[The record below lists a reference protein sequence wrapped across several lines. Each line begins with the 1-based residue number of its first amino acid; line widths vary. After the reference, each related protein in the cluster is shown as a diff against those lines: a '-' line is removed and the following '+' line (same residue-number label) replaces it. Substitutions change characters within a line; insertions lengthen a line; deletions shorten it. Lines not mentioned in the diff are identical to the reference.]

1 MNIIEAMKCETYTDT
16 WITAGHFYKAEVV
29 DILRA
34 EVKRLTERAE
44 AAERKLA
51 EAREGFPA
59 EAVRHL
65 AEASCHC
72 HTCGPDVDNN
82 RHYQSCMV
90 GRAQAYLGRRV
101 TEKPVFGPRAALG
114 EVERLEKGAEAAE
127 CQLRE
132 ARLAVRERDIWK
144 LAAQEKGIA
153 DLHSAERILHN
164 TLMYAEGYRSA
175 ELAYDPL
182 YAALSMLVRIIEGIE
197 CWHEASDE
205 LVKAVDT
212 ARKLLGRR

>member
-1 MNIIEAMKCETYTDT
+1 MSWAYPDGLPKHLYPVVDQWNLEHAAIY
-16 WITAGHFYKAEVV
+16 AEVV
-29 DILRA
+29 
-34 EVKRLTERAE
+34 RLKTLQENRLQDFKIMNNEICKLSDRTE
-44 AAERKLA
+44 AAER
-51 EAREGFPA
+51 
-59 EAVRHL
+59 
-65 AEASCHC
+65 
-72 HTCGPDVDNN
+72 
-82 RHYQSCMV
+82 
-90 GRAQAYLGRRV
+90 
-101 TEKPVFGPRAALG
+101 
-114 EVERLEKGAEAAE
+114 
-127 CQLRE
+127 QLRE